1 MNFEYMLLSYMLEAV
16 IIFVLL
22 YIYFKNII
30 STYIQDKEK
39 LQNRIEGL
47 KKELF
52 EKEKTIQNSNPA
64 VPQTSFISAEIKKR
78 EALEE
83 NIEKLHRI
91 IEDTKNIAQDATIVK
106 NNFLSTIRHEIRTPL
121 NSILVF
127 AQMLYKENT
136 NKRLKGFAKDILSSG
151 TKLLIMLDNMIE
163 LSKIK
168 SDSLKITQ
176 SVVNVNE
183 FFKSNLEKFK
193 NDIEKKGL
201 KLSVNI
207 DKDMPKALILDKVR
221 VSDIFNNLIT
231 NAIKFTKDGYI
242 EVIIKVDKVNVVNNL
257 VDISIS
263 VKDSGVGIS
272 KTNQHKIF
280 EIFETKD
287 SDDDIEYQGRGV
299 ELSINRKIAQIMD
312 GDLEVESELSKGSV
326 FTLRLRGVEVAL
338 LNDDEDTNVELDFS
352 TIRPDGA
359 NILVIDDD
367 KNDFEILKECFLNT
381 SLKLLFFD
389 NSRDAITALKKQKI
403 DLILIDVSILSI
415 DDGAVAKVIKTVS
428 DASVVTLT
436 NKRIKNIVF
445 SDAGVKPE
453 GHLKKPISRFELF
466 KILSKF
472 LNKKENIDIV
482 EFVKEQ
488 EDGNDILDIR
498 DIKDLEMFL
507 KAQDIILAKL
517 YREASS
523 TNDLNAIKVFSTS
536 LLELSLKYKIQDM
549 VEYSKLLLKKV
560 DTFEIDE
567 INEMLGNYKIKI
579 EQFGKML
586 K

>member
-136 NKRLKGFAKDILSSG
+136 NKRLKGFANDILSSG